1 MKNFL
6 FILTLLFGMLLF
18 SPQEEVES
26 DNIAVAQKE
35 AVMKE
40 KGSAD
45 VQYYLNV
52 LSTDLKE
59 SKGLTARRTVQ
70 STNNT
75 FHLRTL
81 KIAEKVLQD
90 IRLKEMNAQRKVLE
104 NVSNHKS
111 VYPSLP
117 HGGTC
122 VCSAETHYLVIDNY
136 FWLDPK
142 VIKRSRLHRL
152 R

>member
-52 LSTDLKE
+52 LSTDL
-59 SKGLTARRTVQ
+59 
-70 STNNT
+70 
-75 FHLRTL
+75 
-81 KIAEKVLQD
+81 
-90 IRLKEMNAQRKVLE
+90 
-104 NVSNHKS
+104 
-111 VYPSLP
+111 
-117 HGGTC
+117 
-122 VCSAETHYLVIDNY
+122 
-136 FWLDPK
+136 
-142 VIKRSRLHRL
+142 
-152 R
+152 

>member
-1 MKNFL
+1 MFL
-6 FILTLLFGMLLF
+6 IGIRISLQHEKFSVHIDSAFRHVAF

-59 SKGLTARRTVQ
+59 SKGLTTRRTVQ

-81 KIAEKVLQD
+81 KIAEKVLPGYPPEGD
-90 IRLKEMNAQRKVLE
+90 ECTTESAGKCIRM
-104 NVSNHKS
+104 SNHKS

-117 HGGTC
+117 HGEH
-122 VCSAETHYLVIDNY
+122 VFA
-136 FWLDPK
+136 
-142 VIKRSRLHRL
+142 L
-152 R
+152 RKLII